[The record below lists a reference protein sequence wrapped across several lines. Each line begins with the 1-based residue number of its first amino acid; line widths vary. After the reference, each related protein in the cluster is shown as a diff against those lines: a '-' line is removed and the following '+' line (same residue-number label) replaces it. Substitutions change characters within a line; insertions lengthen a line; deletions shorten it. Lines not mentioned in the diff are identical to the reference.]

1 MATTRRWMRRTPLIG
16 VERHRVRHGAFQVV
30 LQAGAGL
37 STGQGS
43 DPQLMLRWSD
53 DGGHQWSNE
62 HWVTAGALG
71 TYRTRAIW
79 RRLGNS
85 RGRIYEVSGSD
96 PVLVALIEAD
106 VETGANA

>member
-16 VERHRVRHGAFQVV
+16 VERYRVRHGAFQVV
-30 LQAGAGL
+30 LQAGVGL

-53 DGGHQWSNE
+53 DGGHAWSNE

-96 PVLVALIEAD
+96 AVLVALIEAD
-106 VETGANA
+106 VETGAHA